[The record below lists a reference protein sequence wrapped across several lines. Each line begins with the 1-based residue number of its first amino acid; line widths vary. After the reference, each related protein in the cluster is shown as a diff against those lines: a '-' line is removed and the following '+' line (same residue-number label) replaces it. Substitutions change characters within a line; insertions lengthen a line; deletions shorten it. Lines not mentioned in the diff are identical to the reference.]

1 MKNTWTSMKCKQK
14 MRITEMMFDSV
25 IEIYKETGHMP
36 LEEQYEQ
43 IVRNIFP
50 KCNVQKLQYE
60 DLLAVFRRKQKK
72 FAQRIELHGVP
83 DSKPTKDKKT
93 DAEKLARKRE
103 ARKRI
108 RERKRQKALESEL
121 KEYIEHI
128 EQYSEYDDM
137 YCYVAGYTSNG
148 MPYGLTWE
156 DEGIDPDLPFEE
168 KVRIYES
175 RADK

>member
-1 MKNTWTSMKCKQK
+1 MKCKQK

-25 IEIYKETGHMP
+25 IEIYKETGNMP
-36 LEEQYEQ
+36 LEEQYEE
-43 IVRNIFP
+43 IVRDIFP

-60 DLLAVFRRKQKK
+60 DLLSAFRRKQKK
-72 FAQRIELHGVP
+72 FAKKIDAIVNP
-83 DSKPTKDKKT
+83 APKPPKVKEIDP
-93 DAEKLARKRE
+93 EKLARKRA
-103 ARKRI
+103 ARKLK
-108 RERKRQKALESEL
+108 RERKRQKALEAEL
-121 KEYIEHI
+121 KEYIDHI